1 MTTKERILYE
11 SMKLFSVNGFESV
24 SIRTIADEVGVTNSA
39 LYKHFKSK
47 QEIFDAIVEQSKERY
62 LKQCTDAV
70 NAEIRGIDQMKE
82 VCINMYRY
90 QTHDNQIVMFRR
102 ILMIEQF
109 KNSKMADIYKE
120 FFIDIPMLHQQK
132 IFEELI
138 RQGLMKNR
146 NPKVLSMELY
156 APFHMYHAVK
166 HDEAELVQL
175 FEQHAEYFFENNII
189 HTGRKRKWKI
199 IRL

>member
-90 QTHDNQIVMFRR
+90 QTHDDQIVMFRR